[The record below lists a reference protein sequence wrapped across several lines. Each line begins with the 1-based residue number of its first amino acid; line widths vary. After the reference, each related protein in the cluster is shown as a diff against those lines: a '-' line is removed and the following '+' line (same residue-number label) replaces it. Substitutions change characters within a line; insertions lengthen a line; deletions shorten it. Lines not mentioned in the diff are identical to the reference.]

1 MRQRLQV
8 QQSKQLGDL
17 NTPLGAVRSPISERN
32 SPCPRDVMAD
42 AQGLETAGRQFHRT
56 KAECDGGGQLGGGPG
71 NVHPS
76 CHFEG

>member
-17 NTPLGAVRSPISERN
+17 NRPLGAVHSPISEWN
-32 SPCPRDVMAD
+32 PPCPRDVMAD
-42 AQGLETAGRQFHRT
+42 AQGFHRA